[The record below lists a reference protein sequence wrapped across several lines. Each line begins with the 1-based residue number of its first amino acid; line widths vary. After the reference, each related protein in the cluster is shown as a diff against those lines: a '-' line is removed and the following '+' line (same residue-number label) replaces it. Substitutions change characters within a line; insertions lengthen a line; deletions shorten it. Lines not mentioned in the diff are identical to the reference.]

1 MLLVAGGLLGL
12 FWLGFARLVSTKDQ
26 WKKEKAKNFEM
37 VWFGVGLF
45 ILAVVVAALMG

>member
-12 FWLGFARLVSTKDQ
+12 FWLGFARLVSTKDE
-26 WKKEKAKNFEM
+26 WKKEKSKNFEM

-45 ILAVVVAALMG
+45 IFVAAIAALMG